1 MFTSILFP
9 TDGSQGASVAFD
21 HVLDIAAA
29 HESTVHIL
37 NVANTRKD
45 AVLRM
50 GGEVLDVLE
59 REGERHVRD
68 DADCARER
76 GIDVVTAVY
85 DGDPYSSIIEYAES
99 NDVDL
104 VAMPT
109 HGRTGLERFMLGST
123 TERVVRTSP
132 VPVLTI
138 RPDSDGE
145 TPTYPYRTVLVPTDG
160 SDCATAALAIGT
172 DVANAEGAA
181 LHLLSVIDTR
191 TLGVDV
197 RTDIQIS
204 LLEESANEILEDAS
218 DYATDA
224 GVESVAETVEYG
236 TSIHQTVRSFVEDND
251 VDLVVVGTH
260 GRTGFDRYLLGSVT
274 EHLVRTSLIPVLT
287 VRDESITE

>member
-9 TDGSQGASVAFD
+9 TDGSQGASIAFD
-21 HVLDIAAA
+21 HVLDIAAT

-50 GGEVLDVLE
+50 QGEVVDVLE
-59 REGERHVRD
+59 REGEHHVRD
-68 DADCARER
+68 GADRAQER

-85 DGDPYSSIIEYAES
+85 EGDPYSSIIEYAES

-109 HGRTGLERFMLGST
+109 HGRTGLKRFMLGST
-123 TERVVRTSP
+123 TERVVRRAT

-138 RPDSDGE
+138 RPDSDSS
-145 TPTYPYRTVLVPTDG
+145 TTHPYRNVLVPTDG
-160 SDCATAALAIGT
+160 SNCATAALAIGT
-172 DVANAEGAA
+172 DVATAEGAA

-218 DYATDA
+218 AYATNA
-224 GVESVAETVEYG
+224 GVESIAETVEYG
-236 TSIHQTVRSFVEDND
+236 TSIHQTIRSYVEDND

-274 EHLVRTSLIPVLT
+274 EHLVRTSPIPVLT
-287 VRDESITE
+287 VRDESASE

>member
-9 TDGSQGASVAFD
+9 TDGSQGASIAFD
-21 HVLDIAAA
+21 HVLDIAAT

-50 GGEVLDVLE
+50 QGEVVDVLE
-59 REGERHVRD
+59 REGEHHVRD
-68 DADCARER
+68 GADRARER

-85 DGDPYSSIIEYAES
+85 EGDPYSSIIEYAES

-123 TERVVRTSP
+123 TERVVRRAT

-138 RPDSDGE
+138 RPDSDGS
-145 TPTYPYRTVLVPTDG
+145 TFTHPYRNVLVPTDG
-160 SDCATAALAIGT
+160 SNCATAALAIGT
-172 DVANAEGAA
+172 DVATAEGAA

-218 DYATDA
+218 AYATNA
-224 GVESVAETVEYG
+224 GVESIAETVEYG
-236 TSIHQTVRSFVEDND
+236 TSIHQTIRSYVEDND

-274 EHLVRTSLIPVLT
+274 EHLVRTSPIPVLT
-287 VRDESITE
+287 VRDESASE